1 MAFKILTETKPNVIQ
16 EQTNPAVISSP
27 STSEKTE
34 IHKDK
39 QNIFVY
45 GFPGLYGGAGTELHH
60 QIIVWVKMG
69 LGVNIIPTNGGY
81 KNEPLYKEM
90 LDIGVRI
97 HNFNDFSVIKQ
108 GCPVLGF
115 CNSEF
120 LDNLPQIY
128 EKSKNTVFVNCMTWL
143 FDKEKQRMKEGLIH
157 AFLYQNKEVLDINMP
172 KLRAINSDPS
182 IVFADFNPYF
192 DATKFPFIE
201 NRDDTT
207 FNIGRISHQ
216 DTDKFAKNTLHIWDY
231 AVAPVMKKG
240 YMLGFGKKSEEKIG
254 KPYDWITTY
263 PDQNSCSQQE
273 FYKKCHVLLQ
283 PMDTTENYPRI
294 GFEAMSS
301 GSILIVDNRGG
312 WRKQVKHGVTGWL
325 CNHERDFIYYASK
338 MAYEPEVR
346 KKMAVDAKKWCEELS
361 SLESSTKSWGNVFKE
376 LNNV

>member
-1 MAFKILTETKPNVIQ
+1 MAFKILTEEAPVVIPKIQTPKVVVDDKPV
-16 EQTNPAVISSP
+16 EV
-27 STSEKTE
+27 
-34 IHKDK
+34 HKDK
-39 QNIFVY
+39 KNIFVY

-69 LGVNIIPTNGGY
+69 LGVNIIPTNAGY
-81 KNEPLYKEM
+81 KNEPLFNEM
-90 LDIGVRI
+90 RSLDVRI
-97 HNFNDFSVIKQ
+97 HNFNDFSVIQ
-108 GCPVLGF
+108 PGSPVLGF
-115 CNSEF
+115 CNAEF
-120 LDNLPQIY
+120 LDNLPKIY

-143 FDKEKQRMKEGLIH
+143 FEKEKQRMKEGMIH
-157 AFLYQNKEVLDINMP
+157 AFLYQNKEVLDKNMP
-172 KLRAINSDPS
+172 LLKTFNNDPS

-192 DATKFPFIE
+192 ESSKFPFIE

-207 FNIGRISHQ
+207 FNMGRISRQ
-216 DTDKFAKNTLHIWDY
+216 DADKFAKNTLHIWDY

-240 YMLGFGKKSEEKIG
+240 YMLGFNKKSEEKIG

-263 PDQNSCSQQE
+263 TDQNHCSQQE

-325 CNHERDFIYYASK
+325 CGHERDFIYYASK

-346 KKMAVDAKKWCEELS
+346 KQMARNAKKWCEELS
-361 SLESSTKSWGNVFKE
+361 SLESSTKSWEKVFKE
-376 LNNV
+376 IG